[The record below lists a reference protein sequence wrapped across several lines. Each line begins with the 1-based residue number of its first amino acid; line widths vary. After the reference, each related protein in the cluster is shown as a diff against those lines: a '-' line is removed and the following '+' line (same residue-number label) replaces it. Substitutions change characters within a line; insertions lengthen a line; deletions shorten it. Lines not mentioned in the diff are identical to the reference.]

1 MQGYRL
7 FPSRK
12 RDREILGEKIMDAR
26 EDIGYT
32 TDDVAELA
40 GISLVYYEKIE
51 SGKAEPSVF
60 MTGRIA
66 MVLGVRLDYLVDHI
80 LLPKRNGNS

>member
-1 MQGYRL
+1 
-7 FPSRK
+7 
-12 RDREILGEKIMDAR
+12 MDVL

-51 SGKAEPSVF
+51 RGGAEPSVF

-66 MVLGVRLDYLVDHI
+66 MVLGVKLDYLVDHI
-80 LLPKRNGNS
+80 QLPRRNGR